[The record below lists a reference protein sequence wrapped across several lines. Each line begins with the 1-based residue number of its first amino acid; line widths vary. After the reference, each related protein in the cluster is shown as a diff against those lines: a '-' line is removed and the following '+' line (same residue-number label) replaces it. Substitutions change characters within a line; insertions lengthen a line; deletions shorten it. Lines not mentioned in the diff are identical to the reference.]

1 MRFLHTA
8 DWQLGM
14 TRHFLEGE
22 AQPRYSAA
30 RRDAVAGLGALAEKT
45 GAEFVV
51 VAGDVFE
58 SNQLAP
64 KVISQSLEAMRA
76 IGVPVYLLPGN
87 HDPLDAS
94 SVYTSALFKDE
105 CPDNVVVLDRE
116 GVWDVR
122 PGVQLVAAPWR
133 SKAPTTDLVGAVL
146 PDLPADGTTRI
157 VLAHGGVDIL
167 DPDPT
172 KASLIRMAGLSEAL
186 DRGAVHYVA
195 LGDKHS
201 RTCVGDSGRIWYSGS
216 PEVTNYD
223 HVESDPGHVLVV
235 DVDEDD
241 PAHRVSVEAHHV
253 GRWRFLTLHRPVM
266 DEIRERIGPTLLLAA
281 TALLL
286 SVIMGL
292 AAGVVAAAHRRQWQD
307 RVLTLTVLLGIS
319 TPQFWLAL
327 LLILVFAVWLRWL
340 PVSGMFAVYGGG
352 DPADLLQHLV
362 LPAASLAVV
371 VTGVLA
377 RLSRGA
383 MLEELSQDYVRMAR
397 AKGLTERS
405 VIYKHAFL
413 NMLGGTVP
421 VIGLQ
426 AGFLLGGA
434 VYIETVFQWPGM
446 GRMLVD
452 AIATRDLPL
461 AQGGV
466 LVMASAYVLV
476 NLLADVVQ
484 HLLDP
489 RIRLR

>member
-116 GVWDVR
+116 GVWEIR

-172 KASLIRMAGLSEAL
+172 KASLIRMADLSEAL

-201 RTCVGDSGRIWYSGS
+201 RMCVGDSGRIWYSGS

-241 PAHRVSVEAHHV
+241 PAHRASVEAHHV
-253 GRWRFLTLHRPVM
+253 GRWRFLTLHRPVNGTR
-266 DEIRERIGPTLLLAA
+266 DIADLDLNLDLLADKDR
-281 TALLL
+281 TVVQL
-286 SVIMGL
+286 GL
-292 AAGVVAAAHRRQWQD
+292 TG
-307 RVLTLTVLLGIS
+307 TLTVTDRAALDACLDKYARLFAHLDTWDRHTDIAVMPADGEFDDLGIGGFAAAAVEELVS
-319 TPQFWLAL
+319 TARSEGDAAEDAQNALGL
-327 LLILVFAVWLRWL
+327 LLRLAG
-340 PVSGMFAVYGGG
+340 VS
-352 DPADLLQHLV
+352 
-362 LPAASLAVV
+362 AA
-371 VTGVLA
+371 
-377 RLSRGA
+377 
-383 MLEELSQDYVRMAR
+383 
-397 AKGLTERS
+397 
-405 VIYKHAFL
+405 
-413 NMLGGTVP
+413 
-421 VIGLQ
+421 
-426 AGFLLGGA
+426 
-434 VYIETVFQWPGM
+434 
-446 GRMLVD
+446 
-452 AIATRDLPL
+452 
-461 AQGGV
+461 
-466 LVMASAYVLV
+466 
-476 NLLADVVQ
+476 
-484 HLLDP
+484 
-489 RIRLR
+489 